1 VEISGKRILITG
13 GSSGIGFEL
22 ARALLSRGGRV
33 LITGRRSDQV
43 TNAVERL
50 TADGDVRGVAA
61 DVTTPEGRTA
71 SLSRVLDAFGG
82 LDILINNAGGVRAGR
97 LDALR
102 EDEIRAMIEVN
113 LTAPMLLTQ
122 AALPSL
128 RRSGQGLIVNVS
140 SGIALVPLPFY
151 TAYAATKAAIASF
164 GDALRRELA
173 GEGIDVLTVF
183 PTATDTPMMKTSG
196 MNPPGGRESAAD
208 VARETVEAIAA
219 NRREVVRGDADRLAM
234 VAMNKTDPAAVDAA
248 LHPKKDALERAVR
261 DHSAL

>member
-1 VEISGKRILITG
+1 MEINGKRILITG

-22 ARALLSRGGRV
+22 ARALQARGGRV
-33 LITGRRSDQV
+33 LITGRRIDYV
-43 TNAVERL
+43 TIAVQRL
-50 TADGDVRGVAA
+50 AATGDISGVAA
-61 DVTTPEGRTA
+61 DVTTPEGRA
-71 SLSRVLDAFGG
+71 SSLSHAHDALGG

-97 LDALR
+97 LEALG

-113 LTAPMLLTQ
+113 LTGPMLLTQ

-128 RRSGQGLIVNVS
+128 RKSGQGLIVNVS
-140 SGIALVPLPFY
+140 SGIALLALPFY
-151 TAYAATKAAIASF
+151 TAYAGVKAGIASF
-164 GDALRRELA
+164 GEALRRELA

-196 MNPPGGRESAAD
+196 VSPPGGRESAAD
-208 VARETVEAIAA
+208 VARETVEAIIE

-234 VAMNKTDPAAVDAA
+234 IATNKTDPAAVDAA
-248 LHPKKDALERAVR
+248 LRPMKQALELAVR